1 MDRRKLAVK
10 FVSYFVLLLIILLLI
25 WIVIPSG
32 HVSRHNWLVITTFF
46 VNGIL
51 WTSLLLYEVG
61 KHPYSFSIIHWTFF
75 LLFFF
80 FAAIVQY
87 MNNYFPWIKYRS
99 DDVLINANLMLMLW
113 TLGIVIGRYTRI
125 PTVEHQ
131 SKLKEKLS

>member
-1 MDRRKLAVK
+1 MILGDVEKLLWIEKKIMDRRKLAVK

-75 LLFFF
+75 CYSSFLLQLCS
-80 FAAIVQY
+80 I
-87 MNNYFPWIKYRS
+87 
-99 DDVLINANLMLMLW
+99 
-113 TLGIVIGRYTRI
+113 
-125 PTVEHQ
+125 
-131 SKLKEKLS
+131 

>member
-75 LLFFF
+75 FAILLFCCNC
-80 FAAIVQY
+80 AVYEQL
-87 MNNYFPWIKYRS
+87 FPMDKI
-99 DDVLINANLMLMLW
+99 
-113 TLGIVIGRYTRI
+113 
-125 PTVEHQ
+125 
-131 SKLKEKLS
+131 